1 MVSFDE
7 LFALRVTLQDEYT
20 DEADIIRQLKSY
32 LLQSMSLE
40 EIDQYL
46 HEFYN
51 SFGINIPIEE
61 LRDVRL
67 DRRFIRRIQRN
78 NINSLRNV
86 GGPFQVSN
94 NTIFTNQN
102 NIQTDDNNQD
112 VSLNPLD
119 SNHQPSLP
127 AENSQITDNQLD
139 QILDEVIEEMDDN
152 SPDID
157 SDEEMSDDEEN
168 NYGQDYDDTHYY
180 SDLPDLIHMN
190 EDNHNQ
196 SNTNTHYP
204 NFQMYNNMFN
214 LGSASNHFLD
224 QNTQYNELM
233 ETFLNGLQE
242 QINDISQNGQN
253 ILDAQPVSSN
263 LRMVDTFVQLYNQR
277 LNRNTN
283 NSIDNSIDNSTNNQ
297 SIPGL
302 ARLVQF
308 GQSTTLNGNQS
319 QSEENNT
326 ENIDG
331 VDITTGSVD
340 QINSNQGQQT
350 NLSRLAFEGFVDNSQ
365 TDISNNTTINDEE
378 STDNEPD
385 LSQNNMH
392 SRTRR
397 RISTGQL
404 PSSRRRRNTLGNN
417 QIFSQLV
424 NSAIFPRQL
433 QGMFNHLPMNT
444 QAVHMDD
451 VRVTLQDKDLESI
464 KTIKFSEINDPK
476 IDEKKCSICMT
487 KFADDDDISILK
499 CNHIFHEDCIKE
511 WLKDYN
517 YKCPVCRCETGEA
530 KYDI

>member
-32 LLQSMSLE
+32 LLQSMALE

-86 GGPFQVSN
+86 GGPFEVSN
-94 NTIFTNQN
+94 NTMFANQG
-102 NIQTDDNNQD
+102 NIQADDNNQD
-112 VSLNPLD
+112 VSLNTLD

-127 AENSQITDNQLD
+127 TENSQITDNQLD

-152 SPDID
+152 SPVID
-157 SDEEMSDDEEN
+157 SDDESEEMDDDEEN

-180 SDLPDLIHMN
+180 NDLPDLIDMN
-190 EDNHNQ
+190 EDGHNQ
-196 SNTNTHYP
+196 SNTNTQYP
-204 NFQMYNNMFN
+204 NFQMYNNMIN
-214 LGSASNHFLD
+214 LGSVSNPFLN
-224 QNTQYNELM
+224 QNIEYNELM

-242 QINDISQNGQN
+242 HMNDTSQNEQN
-253 ILDAQPVSSN
+253 IQNTLPVSSN
-263 LRMVDTFVQLYNQR
+263 LRLVDTFVQLYNQR
-277 LNRNTN
+277 LNSNIN
-283 NSIDNSIDNSTNNQ
+283 NSTNNQ
-297 SIPGL
+297 PVGGL

-308 GQSTTLNGNQS
+308 GQSTTLNQNLNQS
-319 QSEENNT
+319 GENNT
-326 ENIDG
+326 ENTDDI
-331 VDITTGSVD
+331 DITTDSIN
-340 QINSNQGQQT
+340 QINSNQEEQA
-350 NLSRLAFEGFVDNSQ
+350 NMRPLNRAFFEGFVNNSQ
-365 TDISNNTTINDEE
+365 IDISNNNSVEDGESIND
-378 STDNEPD
+378 EPD
-385 LSQNNMH
+385 LSQNNIN

-397 RISTGQL
+397 RMSTGQL

-417 QIFSQLV
+417 QIFSQFI

-451 VRVTLQDKDLESI
+451 VRVTLQDSDLESI
-464 KTIKFSEINDPK
+464 KTIKFSEIDDPK